1 MKKTTGLLCGVALL
15 FVPGIA
21 LAQASGAPR
30 PAADAEAKADADEA
44 ETILSLDRLVVSAG
58 ADKVAIDTPQA
69 VTALD
74 QEDIDRTQ
82 ATTIGE
88 LLEGIPGVNVQGG
101 VSALGQ
107 GFNIR
112 GLGTGL
118 ADSDS
123 RILMTVD
130 GVTKFFEQYR
140 MGAFF
145 SEPELYK
152 RVEVL
157 RGPASSTLYGAG
169 VLAGVVNFTTKDAS
183 DFLSDGDRIA
193 VRLKGSTETNA
204 EGYLLSGIV
213 ATEPVEGVE
222 LLGSYNY
229 RRAENYE
236 DGHGD
241 EVNPSNALSDS
252 WLVKARVSIG
262 GNRNHAFWASY
273 QDWISDSSQIY
284 DQAEALATLP
294 VRRRVHDKTG
304 VLGYVNDFGGSKVF
318 NVEAQ
323 VSYADSVVRQTE
335 TAFLGALEYSEFSY
349 QTKQARLQNTSNF
362 DLGSDWNLVF
372 ILGGQW
378 SEQNRRNP
386 RKSSV
391 TGVIA
396 PGAATHPEG
405 DMTKYGLY
413 AQAELMWSD
422 KLTIIPGARI
432 DWTDMKPG
440 TAIVNG
446 VETVIP
452 GAREVHNNGVSPK
465 LAAIYALTDW
475 VSVFGSVAHTVR
487 MPVLDELYSRTS
499 ATATNVALDVKPEK
513 SDNVELGFTL
523 SFDGIASQRDRF
535 RLKTTAFRNNVKDL
549 ITRGTATSPYFINV
563 GESRFEGIEVEAEY
577 GLRGFFARGS
587 LAIIDG
593 KDRLND
599 LYLNTIPANQY
610 NLTLGYADPVS
621 GLSGGWR
628 GEFAEKQDK
637 VTTAALATPG
647 YSVHDLFFAFKPQ
660 RGAAKGFEFR
670 FGAENL
676 FDKYFER
683 HLSSLP
689 AQGRTFRFT
698 VAAGF

>member
-1 MKKTTGLLCGVALL
+1 MKTILLCGAALL
-15 FVPGIA
+15 CLPMTA
-21 LAQASGAPR
+21 RAQAQTQ
-30 PAADAEAKADADEA
+30 AKDDVIGGENAQ
-44 ETILSLDRLVVSAG
+44 ETELALDRLVVSAG

-82 ATTIGE
+82 ATTIGD
-88 LLEGIPGVNVQGG
+88 LLEGIPGVSVQGG

-183 DFLSDGDRIA
+183 DFLKDGDPIA
-193 VRLKGSTETNA
+193 VRLKAATETNA
-204 EGYLLSGIV
+204 EAHLLSGII
-213 ATEPVEGVE
+213 AAEPVDGVE
-222 LLGSYNY
+222 LVGSYNY
-229 RRAENYE
+229 RRAGNYE
-236 DGHGD
+236 DGNGN
-241 EVNPSNALSDS
+241 EVVPSNALSDS
-252 WLVKARVSIG
+252 WLVKARVAIG
-262 GNRNHAFWASY
+262 GNRNHALWASY
-273 QDWISDSSQIY
+273 QDWISDSTQIY

-294 VRRRVHDKTG
+294 VRRKVHDKTG
-304 VLGYVNDFGGSKVF
+304 VLGYVNDFGGSKWF

-323 VSYADSVVRQTE
+323 VSYADSLIRQTE
-335 TAFLGALEYSEFSY
+335 TAFLGPLEYSEFSY
-349 QTKQARLQNTSNF
+349 ATKQARLQNTSRI
-362 DLGSDWNLVF
+362 GMGGDWSTTL
-372 ILGGQW
+372 ILGAQW
-378 SEQNRRNP
+378 SEQERRNP
-386 RKSSV
+386 RKSAT
-391 TGVIA
+391 TGVIT

-405 DMTKYGLY
+405 DMTKYGIY
-413 AQAELMWSD
+413 GQAEIMWSD
-422 KLTIIPGARI
+422 KLT
-432 DWTDMKPG
+432 
-440 TAIVNG
+440 
-446 VETVIP
+446 VIP
-452 GAREVHNNGVSPK
+452 GARVDWTQMTPGKAIVNGQEVTIPGAKKVSNSGVSPK
-465 LAAIYALTDW
+465 LAAIYAFTDW
-475 VSVFGSVAHTVR
+475 FSLFGSVAHTVR

-499 ATATNVALDVKPEK
+499 NTATNVALTLKPEK

-523 SFDGIASQRDRF
+523 AFDGVVGVRDKL
-535 RLKTTAFRNNVKDL
+535 RLKTTAFRNDVRDL

-563 GESRFEGIEVEAEY
+563 GRSRFEGVELEAEY

-599 LYLNTIPANQY
+599 VYLNTIPANDY
-610 NLTLGYADPVS
+610 HLTLGYSDPAS
-621 GLSGGWR
+621 GLSGGWT
-628 GEFAEKQDK
+628 GEFAAAQDR
-637 VTTAALATPG
+637 VSTAALATPG
-647 YSVHDLFFAFKPQ
+647 YSLHDLFFAFRPQ
-660 RGAAKGFEFR
+660 QGAARGFEFR
-670 FGAENL
+670 IGVDNV
-676 FDKYFER
+676 FDKYFQR

-689 AQGRTFRFT
+689 AEGRTFKFT
-698 VAAGF
+698 AAAGF